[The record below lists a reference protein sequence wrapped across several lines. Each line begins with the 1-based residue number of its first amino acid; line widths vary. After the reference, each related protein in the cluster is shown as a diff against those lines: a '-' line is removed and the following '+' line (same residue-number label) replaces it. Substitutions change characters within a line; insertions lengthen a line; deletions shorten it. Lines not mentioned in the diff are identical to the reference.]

1 MEPHT
6 RNIQIDDID
15 IVKIKNTKHS
25 SADEI
30 EVVEYIADAY
40 LLDEHNAWVIVKQVW
55 RNDGSLLIR
64 NDR

>member
-30 EVVEYIADAY
+30 EVVEHIADTY
-40 LLDEHNAWVIVKQVW
+40 LLDEHNAWAIVKQVW